1 MKKEDRKQGLG
12 RREFLKRIG
21 MGTVAVTATV
31 SGCDSRNNSLSG
43 NRTVQQ
49 EIPTDKMTY
58 RTNPKTKEQVSLLG
72 YGCMRWPTIRNA
84 GAPEN
89 GEEIDQETVNALVD
103 YAIAHGVNYFD
114 TSPAYCRGR
123 SERAT
128 GIALSRYPR
137 NKYYI
142 ATKLSNFAPSTWSR
156 EASMEMY
163 RNSFKELQVDYIDY
177 MLSLIHIS
185 EPTRRP

>member
-1 MKKEDRKQGLG
+1 MYALADYPECR
-12 RREFLKRIG
+12 
-21 MGTVAVTATV
+21 
-31 SGCDSRNNSLSG
+31 
-43 NRTVQQ
+43 
-49 EIPTDKMTY
+49 
-58 RTNPKTKEQVSLLG
+58 
-72 YGCMRWPTIRNA
+72 
-84 GAPEN
+84 APEN

-177 MLSLIHIS
+177 MLLHAVGMGNGMAEFESRYMANGMLDF
-185 EPTRRP
+185 